1 MQSVGRLAAAIIG
14 CFILTLVCVTPA
26 AFHADDWNLATRF
39 VVNQPFEVPG
49 MVLQP
54 NTRYVIK
61 LFDSPSE
68 RRVVQ
73 IYNGDETKQLTMFM
87 AIADERQEVAD
98 HTVFSFIETDPGY
111 PVPIKEWFY
120 PGRLNGLEFIYP
132 KSQALE
138 IAHHAR
144 EPIQATA
151 DVDLHDL
158 ASVTVVAIEPIRE
171 GFATTATS
179 AENVTK
185 SETTEVAS
193 VKPTVTEENTE
204 TNPPVAQNEES
215 TAIAQNNTTTEKD
228 VQSDKTT
235 ESSSINSEQSNQN
248 ALNQTAQN
256 NTEENRELPR
266 TAGELPLIA
275 LIGALCVG
283 AGVGMKVLSAKS

>member
-26 AFHADDWNLATRF
+26 AIHADDWNLTTRF
-39 VVNQPFEVPG
+39 MVNQPFEVPG

-61 LFDSPSE
+61 LLDSPAE

-73 IYNGDETKQLTMFM
+73 IYNGDNTRELTMFM
-87 AIADERQEVAD
+87 AIEDERQEVAD
-98 HTVFSFIETDPGY
+98 NTVFSFIETEPGY

-120 PGRLNGLEFIYP
+120 PGHINGLEFIYP
-132 KSQALE
+132 KKQALE
-138 IAHHAR
+138 IAQHAR
-144 EPIQATA
+144 EPIQATTS

-158 ASVTVVAIEPIRE
+158 ASVTVEAVEPISK
-171 GFATTATS
+171 GFATSATS

-185 SETTEVAS
+185 SETTQVAS
-193 VKPTVTEENTE
+193 EKPAVTEEKIE
-204 TNPPVAQNEES
+204 TNNAPPSEES
-215 TAIAQNNTTTEKD
+215 TQIAQNDTQSTEATTT
-228 VQSDKTT
+228 TTNT
-235 ESSSINSEQSNQN
+235 ESSAVTSEQNSAQN
-248 ALNQTAQN
+248 TTAQN
-256 NTEENRELPR
+256 NSEEPKQLPR